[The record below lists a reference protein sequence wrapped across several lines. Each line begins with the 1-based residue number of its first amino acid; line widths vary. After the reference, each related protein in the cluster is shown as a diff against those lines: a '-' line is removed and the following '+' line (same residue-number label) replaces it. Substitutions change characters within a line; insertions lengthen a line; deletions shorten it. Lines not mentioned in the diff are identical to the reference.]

1 MTRAF
6 LARALRSLASLVAGD
21 DPAALAIAEAAR
33 ARAEAERAVDLARL
47 ALTSAERAVDGDAV
61 TMEMALRTRGVV
73 GAMLREGV
81 ARAEAGFSPV
91 EARPQPTTM
100 PDAVG
105 MALRAAGGALPAV
118 TVARSRELLADLADA
133 EDEPPRVAGGDD

>member
-61 TMEMALRTRGVV
+61 TMEVALRTRGVV

-81 ARAEAGFSPV
+81 AEV
-91 EARPQPTTM
+91 EGGA
-100 PDAVG
+100 DALV
-105 MALRAAGGALPAV
+105 AAGALTREQVDAWPMRSPTV
-118 TVARSRELLADLADA
+118 TRSRELLADLADA

>member
-21 DPAALAIAEAAR
+21 DPSALAIAEAAR

-47 ALTSAERAVDGDAV
+47 ALTSAERAVDADAV
-61 TMEMALRTRGVV
+61 TMGIALRTRGVV

-81 ARAEAGFSPV
+81 ALTEETAASSALSDGSV
-91 EARPQPTTM
+91 ERWAFTGPTN
-100 PDAVG
+100 
-105 MALRAAGGALPAV
+105 
-118 TVARSRELLADLADA
+118 ARSRELLADLADA

>member
-6 LARALRSLASLVAGD
+6 VARALHALGTLVAGH

-47 ALTSAERAVDGDAV
+47 ALTSAERAVDADAV

-81 ARAEAGFSPV
+81 AEV
-91 EARPQPTTM
+91 ESGA
-100 PDAVG
+100 DALV
-105 MALRAAGGALPAV
+105 AAGTLTREQVDAWPVRSPTL
-118 TVARSRELLADLADA
+118 ARSRELLADLADA

>member
-1 MTRAF
+1 MGRGDRRPAAALPRGVRRNGAPVTRAF

-73 GAMLREGV
+73 GAMLREGERHEDV
-81 ARAEAGFSPV
+81 ARRAERLPR
-91 EARPQPTTM
+91 RPL
-100 PDAVG
+100 ASGVG
-105 MALRAAGGALPAV
+105 
-118 TVARSRELLADLADA
+118 
-133 EDEPPRVAGGDD
+133 

>member
-6 LARALRSLASLVAGD
+6 VARALHALGTLVAGH
-21 DPAALAIAEAAR
+21 DPAALAIAEATR
-33 ARAEAERAVDLARL
+33 ARAEAARAVDLARL
-47 ALTSAERAVDGDAV
+47 ALTSAERAVDADAV

-81 ARAEAGFSPV
+81 AEV
-91 EARPQPTTM
+91 ESGA
-100 PDAVG
+100 DALV
-105 MALRAAGGALPAV
+105 AAGTLTREQVDAWPVRSPTL
-118 TVARSRELLADLADA
+118 ARSRELLADLADA

>member
-6 LARALRSLASLVAGD
+6 VARALHALGTLVAGH

-73 GAMLREGV
+73 GAMLREGIG
-81 ARAEAGFSPV
+81 RAEAGFSPV
-91 EARPQPTTM
+91 EACPLPTTA
-100 PDAVG
+100 PDAAG

>member
-1 MTRAF
+1 MSRAF

-33 ARAEAERAVDLARL
+33 ARAESERAVDLARL

-61 TMEMALRTRGVV
+61 TMGIALRTRGVV

-81 ARAEAGFSPV
+81 AGAESGA
-91 EARPQPTTM
+91 
-100 PDAVG
+100 DALV
-105 MALRAAGGALPAV
+105 AAGTLTREQVDGWPARSP
-118 TVARSRELLADLADA
+118 TLARSRELLADLADA

>member
-6 LARALRSLASLVAGD
+6 LARALRMAASLVAGD

-47 ALTSAERAVDGDAV
+47 ALTSAERAVDADAV

-73 GAMLREGV
+73 GAMLREGIG
-81 ARAEAGFSPV
+81 RAEV
-91 EARPQPTTM
+91 ESAQY
-100 PDAVG
+100 
-105 MALRAAGGALPAV
+105 GAPPNVERWPCSV
-118 TVARSRELLADLADA
+118 TVGRSRELLRELADPA
-133 EDEPPRVAGGDD
+133 DEERGAGEG